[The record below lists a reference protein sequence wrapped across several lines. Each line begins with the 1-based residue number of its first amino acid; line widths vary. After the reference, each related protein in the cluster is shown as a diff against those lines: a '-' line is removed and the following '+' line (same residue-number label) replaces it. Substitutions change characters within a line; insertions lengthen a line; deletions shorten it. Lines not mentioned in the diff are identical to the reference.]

1 MLRISFPDVDRAFLF
16 AQRAHYMLRIDVIIE
31 GGVVV
36 EIEGEDLPAMRADLL
51 MAARIIGGEEIP
63 ERTQ

>member
-31 GGVVV
+31 GGVIV
-36 EIEGEDLPAMRADLL
+36 EIDGDELPAMRADLIL
-51 MAARIIGGEEIP
+51 AAQTIGGEEIP
-63 ERTQ
+63 EKMQ